1 MTPASRKRPTAHA
14 PMRLFDQRVEPDRQ
28 PRKWCDHR
36 TSIDSTTRIDNSA
49 SPGRLAADSARHV
62 RVGTRWYM
70 PALGGFPLARGMR
83 GLVPVKGHDNR
94 SRLAET
100 RSAVVTLLHSYAAQ
114 RNFPAGVKLHV
125 SAVRVPVSDAHF
137 AVATVG
143 LTGGNYGGGQGDT
156 ALVVAMEV
164 DGSWSIVAGPGH
176 FPCSHSRP
184 TAKVVLE
191 LVCSKSPA

>member
-1 MTPASRKRPTAHA
+1 
-14 PMRLFDQRVEPDRQ
+14 
-28 PRKWCDHR
+28 
-36 TSIDSTTRIDNSA
+36 
-49 SPGRLAADSARHV
+49 
-62 RVGTRWYM
+62 M
-70 PALGGFPLARGMR
+70 PALVVSLLLAGC
-83 GLVPVKGHDNR
+83 GASSQSKDTTIAAASP
-94 SRLAET
+94 ET

-114 RNFPAGVKLHV
+114 RNFPAGVKFHV

-143 LTGGNYGGGQGDT
+143 LSGGNYGGGQGDT

-164 DGSWSIVAGPGH
+164 DGSWSIVAGPGN